1 MHDDETESRGVDTQ
15 YATPLATAPD
25 NEPVPTDRPDFWTS
39 DEWATPHEIVNEL
52 AEEFGSFD
60 LDACARPETAK
71 APIFFTKE
79 QDGLGRAWRGRVWLN
94 PPYSDP
100 GPWLKKAIQETAA
113 GRADVVVALLP
124 ACTDTGW
131 FHDLVKHRAE
141 VRFRRGRIKFLGW
154 MGTPIGSPKAGSMFA
169 IYRGVPA

>member
-1 MHDDETESRGVDTQ
+1 VSE
-15 YATPLATAPD
+15 
-25 NEPVPTDRPDFWTS
+25 RPEFWTS
-39 DEWATPHEIVNEL
+39 DEWSTPLDEVSRL
-52 AEEFGSFD
+52 AAEFGPFD
-60 LDACARPETAK
+60 VDVCARAETAK
-71 APIFFTKE
+71 APRFFTKAD
-79 QDGLGRAWRGRVWLN
+79 DGLSQEWRGRVWLN

-100 GPWLKKAIQETAA
+100 APWLRKAIRETAA

-124 ACTDTGW
+124 ASTDTGW

-169 IYRGVPA
+169 IYRGVAQETA